1 MANSRS
7 EGEATEKAVVK
18 HDEAVAKHDWLVF
31 ASLALL
37 LVFSFAN
44 LIITS
49 GMNSYFSDSSGGPA
63 TAPDD
68 FAAAGKKAPG
78 LVKFTMITDPQ
89 CKDCFDP
96 TLLEDALKTSGVA
109 ISESQTYSYSEPNGV
124 ELLTKYK
131 ITQVPAVILST
142 EFGDYGQFA
151 SSWSQLGSV
160 ESDGAYVLRKIQP
173 PYLDISTKKV
183 VGRVGLVELVDA
195 NCANCYDVSLHR
207 SVTPKFGIANFT
219 SIDRYDIHSIK
230 GAELAAKYNVTKI
243 PTILLSPEASA
254 YESLGQVWPQVGS
267 VEKDG
272 WYVFRA
278 AEEMGAYMDLISG
291 KAVSPVADTAAK

>member
-7 EGEATEKAVVK
+7 EGEATEKAVVT
-18 HDEAVAKHDWLVF
+18 HDRTVAKNNWLVF

-44 LIITS
+44 LMITS

-68 FAAAGKKAPG
+68 FAAAGKKALS

-96 TLLEDALKTSGVA
+96 TRLEDALKTSGVA
-109 ISESQTYSYSEPNGV
+109 ISESQTYSYSEPNGM

-131 ITQVPAVILST
+131 ITQVPAIILSK
-142 EFGDYGQFA
+142 EFGDYGQLT
-151 SSWSQLGSV
+151 SSWPRIGSV
-160 ESDGAYVLRKIQP
+160 ESDGAYVLRKIQL
-173 PYLDISTKKV
+173 PYLDLSTKKI
-183 VGRVGLVELVDA
+183 VGRVRLVELVDA
-195 NCANCYDVSLHR
+195 NCTSCYDVSLHR
-207 SVTPKFGIANFT
+207 GVTPKFGIANFT
-219 SIDRYDIHSIK
+219 SIERYDIHSTK

-278 AEEMGAYMDLISG
+278 AEEMGTYMDLSSG